1 MNINSKEKTKKG
13 FPPWVCWIF
22 LLWLV
27 IHYWDLALKVL
38 QTALSAGAPLLI
50 GLVIAYA
57 VNIIMTFFERKL
69 MSGSDR
75 KIIQKIRRPAAL
87 LLAFLC
93 LFGGM
98 AGLIYI
104 VFPRLWECLGLLA
117 IQITDVTNRYL
128 PYIKE
133 WIPADILENPDTQL
147 TLKSAL
153 DWLLSQAGGALN
165 SVVVGVGSFVSSLAT
180 ALIALIFSFYLLL
193 GKEKLLNQCNRFM
206 DLYFPRKGVAY
217 LRYVAS
223 VANTSFHNYIV
234 GQCTEAIVLGSLCAV
249 GMLLFRLPYAAMI
262 GCVVG
267 ITALIPFVGAYIG
280 AAVGVIMI
288 LTVSP
293 IKALIFVI
301 FLIILQQ
308 LENNLIYPRVVGSS
322 IGLPGIWVLAAITIG
337 GGFGGI
343 GGMMLGV
350 PFMATVYQLVRD
362 DMNKR
367 RTDEK
372 TEQKED
378 AVTEEEQE
386 KEACRSEQ

>member
-13 FPPWVCWIF
+13 FPPLGCWIF
-22 LLWLV
+22 LFWLV
-27 IHYWDLALKVL
+27 INYWDLALKVL

-180 ALIALIFSFYLLL
+180 ALIALIFSIYLLL

-206 DLYFPRKGVAY
+206 DLYFPKKGVAY
-217 LRYVAS
+217 FRYVAS
-223 VANTSFHNYIV
+223 AANTSFHNYIV